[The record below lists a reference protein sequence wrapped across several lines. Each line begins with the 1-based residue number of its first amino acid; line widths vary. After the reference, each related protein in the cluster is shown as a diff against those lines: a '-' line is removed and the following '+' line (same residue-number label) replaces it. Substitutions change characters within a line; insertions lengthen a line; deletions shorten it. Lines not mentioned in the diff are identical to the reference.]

1 MKKKGYS
8 ETLKDLEAIIERM
21 HKGEIPIDQ
30 MGITVKQAAD
40 LIAFLRKHL
49 KATEAE
55 ITTILK
61 GLEED
66 ADTREP

>member
-8 ETLKDLEAIIERM
+8 ETLKELETLIERM

-30 MGITVKQAAD
+30 LSITVKQAAEM
-40 LIAFLRKHL
+40 IAFLRKHL
-49 KATEAE
+49 KASEAE
-55 ITTILK
+55 ITSVLK

-66 ADTREP
+66 TDTHGS

>member
-8 ETLKDLEAIIERM
+8 ETLKDLEAVIERM

-30 MGITVKQAAD
+30 LGDTVKQAAD
-40 LIAFLRKHL
+40 MIAFLRHRL

-55 ITTILK
+55 ITTILR

-66 ADTREP
+66 ADSRET